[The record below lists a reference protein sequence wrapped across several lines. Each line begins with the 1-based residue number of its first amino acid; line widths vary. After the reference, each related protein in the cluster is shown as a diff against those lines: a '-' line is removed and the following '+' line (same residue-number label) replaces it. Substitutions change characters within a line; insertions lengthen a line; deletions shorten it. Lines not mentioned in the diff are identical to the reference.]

1 MNLYYKREA
10 KITKKYDLVVVGG
23 GVAGVSAAVIAKRQG
38 LNVAL
43 IEKCCNLGGLATL
56 GLVIVYLPL
65 CDGNGKQ
72 VVSGFNEELFELSL
86 KYSPQEFPVAWT
98 ENGPIED
105 RKKTRYK
112 VRFNASSFALA
123 LNELV
128 VKEEIDIFYDSRAI
142 DVLKSNNKIEH
153 VIIENKSGSLAIPC
167 RFVVD
172 ATGDA
177 DISYF
182 SGEKTCSY
190 DDNRKTGWF
199 YQFIDNDIKL
209 YQLNENLLQP
219 IKANSRGYRGDDGK
233 DVSDFVVESH
243 KIILEKTR
251 SLSGDFKK
259 DYPVTLPTIPQ
270 FRMTRRLM
278 GKYEMSMSDEN
289 VKKEDSIGINPNWR
303 RSGSLF
309 EIPYFSLI
317 GETENLLVAG
327 RCISAKQDVLELVRD
342 IPGCVS
348 SGEACGYAV
357 SMLIEKNIN
366 SVQQVD
372 VKLLRKYLA
381 ENKVIL

>member
-1 MNLYYKREA
+1 M
-10 KITKKYDLVVVGG
+10 
-23 GVAGVSAAVIAKRQG
+23 
-38 LNVAL
+38 
-43 IEKCCNLGGLATL
+43 
-56 GLVIVYLPL
+56 
-65 CDGNGKQ
+65 
-72 VVSGFNEELFELSL
+72 
-86 KYSPQEFPVAWT
+86 
-98 ENGPIED
+98 
-105 RKKTRYK
+105 
-112 VRFNASSFALA
+112 
-123 LNELV
+123 
-128 VKEEIDIFYDSRAI
+128 
-142 DVLKSNNKIEH
+142 
-153 VIIENKSGSLAIPC
+153 AIPC
-167 RFVVD
+167 QFVVD

-199 YQFIDNDIKL
+199 YQFIDTDIKL
-209 YQLNENLLQP
+209 YQLNENLLQR

-270 FRMTRRLM
+270 FRMTRRLR

-289 VKKEDSIGINPNWR
+289 VKKEDSIAINPNWR